1 MYSASS
7 VIQTS
12 IIQRL
17 NYLDVKFH
25 KPHPHYKSHVGLG
38 DCKILWNGVFQS
50 SKATHSAENVL
61 IIKEKLDICRL
72 MVTDRFY
79 TEHYGSRQSTTV
91 AKSWTILEENGRHRW
106 ILLIRTNSLIETLL
120 KSTMT
125 EGVWIWG
132 CTVPIKNGEMQKN
145 KTKKKGF
152 FFEKKGVY
160 KVIWCMYK
168 QSETTTWMSIV
179 KLSVTYTHNKEQYI
193 IHQYWYKTTNDAGIT
208 QWHTCWSD

>member
-7 VIQTS
+7 IIQTS
-12 IIQRL
+12 IIWRL
-17 NYLDVKFH
+17 NYPDAKFH

-38 DCKILWNGVFQS
+38 DCKILQNGVFQS
-50 SKATHSAENVL
+50 SKATRSAENIL

-79 TEHYGSRQSTTV
+79 TEHYGSRRSTTV
-91 AKSWTILEENGRHRW
+91 AKSWMILEENGRHRW
-106 ILLIRTNSLIETLL
+106 ILLIRTNSLIGTLL

-132 CTVPIKNGEMQKN
+132 CTVPSKNGEMQK
-145 KTKKKGF
+145 KQTKKKCCF
-152 FFEKKGVY
+152 FLY